1 MRGGASEPL
10 TRAEIE
16 AKFTGNARI
25 GGWDDARIASALS
38 IVPHLWSASRIDLGE
53 LRG

>member
-16 AKFTGNARI
+16 SKFAGNARI
-25 GGWDDARIASALS
+25 GGWSDTRIASLLAM
-38 IVPHLWSASRIDLGE
+38 VPMLWAAPRIDLGE
-53 LRG
+53 LRS